1 MKILKRPN
9 RAEKNQLAWKKIPQ
23 VNGKM
28 VANDS
33 INLSRRF
40 KIGKVERYECRYVE

>member
-1 MKILKRPN
+1 
-9 RAEKNQLAWKKIPQ
+9 
-23 VNGKM
+23 M

-40 KIGKVERYECRYVE
+40 KIGKVERYECRYVEWQEEPVDEIRYVATEPTNL